1 MSLGMLKHCVFEALD
16 NDPIYGDDL
25 SIVTFINLVQQ
36 LFDAGLMLTAMAEPF
51 DVSFAH
57 DFANLYS
64 KPIRLGVQLHD
75 VTMWRVPSKRHW
87 ANGTCI
93 AASWKEQR
101 IRNMADLA
109 VRLSTK

>member
-1 MSLGMLKHCVFEALD
+1 LNAVEQASDKMSLGMLKHCVFEALD

-36 LFDAGLMLTAMAEPF
+36 LFDAGLMLTGMAEPF

-57 DFANLYS
+57 DCANLYS

-75 VTMWRVPSKRHW
+75 VESAVEETL
-87 ANGTCI
+87 G
-93 AASWKEQR
+93 E
-101 IRNMADLA
+101 RNMYCRIMERAKN
-109 VRLSTK
+109 SKHG

>member
-1 MSLGMLKHCVFEALD
+1 MLKHCVFEALD

-36 LFDAGLMLTAMAEPF
+36 LFDAGLMLTGMAEPF

-75 VTMWRVPSKRHW
+75 VESAVEETLGERDMYCRIMERAKNSKH
-87 ANGTCI
+87 G
-93 AASWKEQR
+93 
-101 IRNMADLA
+101 
-109 VRLSTK
+109 